1 AAPRTVLFLGTSLP
15 PVPVAPDTVGWE
27 PVAAA
32 VRRVKLAGL
41 EETPEPPALPLH
53 PEGPSW
59 PLCPTHPGA
68 TQWQC
73 EEIKMT
79 MQRHPQSLGYSKE
92 ELNRLN
98 QAIQRLTV
106 DPGELEGALQEEGAS
121 GSAKGK
127 LAWLEAALQQSRQ
140 DMARQL
146 REYQE
151 LMVVKLGLDF
161 EIATYRK
168 LLEGEERR
176 LGLRRGAESLTLDS
190 DLTCQPGLARGP
202 DRLLPS
208 RAGAGSDTL
217 ETSTPGCSGS
227 LCGSPG
233 CVKEFSCRDFS
244 GR

>member
-1 AAPRTVLFLGTSLP
+1 
-15 PVPVAPDTVGWE
+15 
-27 PVAAA
+27 
-32 VRRVKLAGL
+32 
-41 EETPEPPALPLH
+41 
-53 PEGPSW
+53 
-59 PLCPTHPGA
+59 
-68 TQWQC
+68 
-73 EEIKMT
+73 MT

-106 DPGELEGALQEEGAS
+106 DVDRAESQPSELEGALQEEGAS

-127 LAWLEAALQQSRQ
+127 LAQLEAALQRARQ

-151 LMVVKLGLDF
+151 LVVVKLSLDF

-168 LLEGEERR
+168 LLEDEERR
-176 LGLRRGAESLTLDS
+176 LGLRRRSESLTLDS
-190 DLTCQPGLARGP
+190 DLTCQSGLARGP

-208 RAGAGSDTL
+208 GAGAGSDAL
-217 ETSTPGCSGS
+217 ETSTPGCSS
-227 LCGSPG
+227 PLCGSPG
-233 CVKEFSCRDFS
+233 RVKEFSCRDFP